1 MSDAAG
7 PPPPRRRLY
16 PPVYLLMALVAM
28 LVLHA
33 CLPVRR
39 WLQPPWSW
47 LGVIPFFLGSVV
59 TVRAAQLFDRRGT
72 PVRPFERST
81 VLVLNGAYRYTR
93 NPMYLGMVTALFGVA
108 ILLGSVTPFVIPPLF
123 AFFIQTRFIVHEE
136 AMMERL
142 FGAEYVAFKAR
153 VRRWL

>member
-7 PPPPRRRLY
+7 PLPSRRLY
-16 PPVYLLMALVAM
+16 PPAYLLMALVAM

-47 LGVIPFFLGSVV
+47 LGVVPFFLGGVL
-59 TVRAAQLFDRRGT
+59 TVRAAALFDRLGT

-81 VLVLNGAYRYTR
+81 VLVLDGAYRYTR
-93 NPMYLGMVTALFGVA
+93 NPMYLGMVTALSGLA
-108 ILLGSVTPFVIPPLF
+108 LLLGSVTPFVIPPLF
-123 AFFIQTRFIVHEE
+123 AFFIQKRFIVPEE

-142 FGAEYVAFKAR
+142 FGEEYAAYKGR